1 MRFTALFLSLACSL
15 VLAQNARNSS
25 AQLPSEP
32 KVVTVPLA
40 VDHNRVVINADI
52 SLPDGSTQRIRAW
65 VDNGNPELNISR
77 RVAMLMG
84 LAITCGD
91 KDCTAPSPSAVTIGG
106 MKISLARIKEAQI
119 PLKPVAAA
127 TVMAPGMNA
136 EMNIPSSVLHNYD
149 VLIDF
154 PGHEFTIGQPGSV
167 EFKGIKAKVAVNR
180 ENGLVQVP
188 SLIDGKKYSLGLDV
202 GSSISFLSGELFE
215 KLAGTHPDWPHM
227 TGAIGP
233 ANMWGLEDEPKWKLM
248 RVDRVQYGPV
258 YLTDVVAV
266 DFPKDRMAFFEKRA
280 GVPTAGLL
288 GAEALMNY
296 RIGLDYAHG
305 AVYFEIG
312 RTFKFPDFDVV
323 GLILRP
329 EDDGRFT
336 VLATADFGGKASV
349 SDVQAGD
356 RLVGVDGIP
365 VRGSTMGQVLL
376 MLGSEPGKERRL
388 TVERGHEQFT
398 VVARVQHFLGE
409 DGSDTS
415 KAKSRGN

>member
-1 MRFTALFLSLACSL
+1 
-15 VLAQNARNSS
+15 
-25 AQLPSEP
+25 
-32 KVVTVPLA
+32 LA

-52 SLPDGSTQRIRAW
+52 SLADGSTQRIRAW

-77 RVAMLMG
+77 RVAMLLG

-91 KDCTAPSPSAVTIGG
+91 KECTAPPPSAVTIGG
-106 MKISLARIKEAQI
+106 MKIALTQIKEAKI

-127 TVMAPGMNA
+127 AVMAPGMNA
-136 EMNIPSSVLHNYD
+136 EMNIPSTVLRNYD

-154 PGHEFTIGQPGSV
+154 PGRELTIGQPGSV
-167 EFKGIKAKVAVNR
+167 KFKGIKAKVVVNG

-188 SLIDGKKYSLGLDV
+188 SVVEGKKYNLGLDV
-202 GSSISFLSGELFE
+202 GSSISFLSGELLD
-215 KLAGTHPDWPHM
+215 KLAGAHPDWPHM

-233 ANMWGLEDEPKWKLM
+233 ANMWGLEAEPQWKLM

-288 GAEALMNY
+288 GAEALMNF
-296 RIGLDYAHG
+296 RIGLDYAHA

-323 GLILRP
+323 GLVLRP

-336 VLATADFGGKASV
+336 ILATADFGGKPSV
-349 SDVQAGD
+349 SEVQAGD
-356 RLVGVDGIP
+356 RLVAVDGIP

-376 MLGSEPGKERRL
+376 MLGGEPGKERRL
-388 TVERGHEQFT
+388 TVERGSEQFT

-409 DGSDTS
+409 TDGSDTS

>member
-1 MRFTALFLSLACSL
+1 LR
-15 VLAQNARNSS
+15 
-25 AQLPSEP
+25 
-32 KVVTVPLA
+32 
-40 VDHNRVVINADI
+40 
-52 SLPDGSTQRIRAW
+52 
-65 VDNGNPELNISR
+65 
-77 RVAMLMG
+77 
-84 LAITCGD
+84 
-91 KDCTAPSPSAVTIGG
+91 
-106 MKISLARIKEAQI
+106 
-119 PLKPVAAA
+119 
-127 TVMAPGMNA
+127 
-136 EMNIPSSVLHNYD
+136 NYD

-154 PGHEFTIGQPGSV
+154 PGRELTIGQPGSV
-167 EFKGIKAKVAVNR
+167 KFKGIKAKVVVNG

-188 SLIDGKKYSLGLDV
+188 SVVEGKKCNLGLDV
-202 GSSISFLSGELFE
+202 GSSISFLSGELLD
-215 KLAGTHPDWPHM
+215 KLAGAHPDWPHM

-233 ANMWGLEDEPKWKLM
+233 ANMWGLEAEPQWKLM

-296 RIGLDYAHG
+296 RIGLDYAHA

-336 VLATADFGGKASV
+336 ILATADFGGKPSV

-356 RLVGVDGIP
+356 RLVAVDGIP

-376 MLGSEPGKERRL
+376 MLGGEPGKERRL
-388 TVERGHEQFT
+388 TVERGSEQFT

-409 DGSDTS
+409 TDGSDTS

>member
-1 MRFTALFLSLACSL
+1 
-15 VLAQNARNSS
+15 
-25 AQLPSEP
+25 
-32 KVVTVPLA
+32 LA

-52 SLPDGSTQRIRAW
+52 SLADGSTQRIRAW
-65 VDNGNPELNISR
+65 VDNGDPELNISR
-77 RVAMLMG
+77 RVAMLLG

-91 KDCTAPSPSAVTIGG
+91 KECTAPPPSAVTIGG
-106 MKISLARIKEAQI
+106 MKIALTQIKEAKI

-127 TVMAPGMNA
+127 AVMAPGMNA
-136 EMNIPSSVLHNYD
+136 EMNIPSTVLRNYD

-154 PGHEFTIGQPGSV
+154 PGRELTIGQPGSV
-167 EFKGIKAKVAVNR
+167 RFKGLKAKVAVNG

-233 ANMWGLEDEPKWKLM
+233 ANMWGLEDEPEWKLM

-280 GVPTAGLL
+280 GVPTGGLL
-288 GAEALMNY
+288 GAEALMNF

-336 VLATADFGGKASV
+336 ILAIADFGGKPSV
-349 SDVQAGD
+349 FDVQAGD
-356 RLVGVDGIP
+356 RLVAVDGIP
-365 VRGSTMGQVLL
+365 VRGSTMGEVLL
-376 MLGSEPGKERRL
+376 MLGGEPGKERRL
-388 TVERGHEQFT
+388 TVERGSEQFT

-409 DGSDTS
+409 TDGSDTS
-415 KAKSRGN
+415 RAKSRRN